1 MNTERMKSIR
11 IGKKLT
17 QLEMAK
23 LIGVTL
29 STYRNWESGANQP
42 SDINEQRL
50 KEVLNINKEEGR

>member
-29 STYRNWESGANQP
+29 STYRNWELGANQP

-50 KEVLNINKEEGR
+50 KEVLNANKEEGR